1 MLIDTNVHLGP
12 WPFAEMPV
20 KSGRD
25 LARLLATHG
34 IDRALVSPLDAAF
47 LPDPLPANRRMLA
60 AVKSISALVPI
71 PVVNPVL
78 GHWREQL
85 EFCVRA
91 DVRAVKLLPNYHHY
105 RLTDRRVTEFMAAL
119 AATRLKLVINI
130 RLQDERTSYFALRI
144 KGVPT
149 AELATFLARHPEQ
162 HPLLTGLQRP
172 ALKTLAA
179 QRTNFSADISFC
191 EWQDTVA
198 DLLTALPAARLL
210 FGSGAPLL
218 CPRAQAD
225 KLRLANIPARI
236 KKQIGTTNAVRFFRL

>member
-12 WPFAEMPV
+12 WPFAEQSV
-20 KSGRD
+20 KTGRD
-25 LARLLATHG
+25 LMRLLMAQG

-47 LPDPLPANRRMLA
+47 LPDPLPANRRLLA
-60 AVKSISALVPI
+60 AVKTTPALVPVPI
-71 PVVNPVL
+71 VNPSL

-105 RLTDRRVTEFMAAL
+105 RLTDRRVTEFMTAL
-119 AATRLKLVINI
+119 APTRLKLVINI

-149 AELATFLARHPEQ
+149 AELATFLARHPDQ
-162 HPLLTGLQRP
+162 HPLLTGLQLP

-179 QRTNFSADISFC
+179 QRTNFSADLSFC
-191 EWQDTVA
+191 EWHDTVA
-198 DLLTALPAARLL
+198 NVLTALPAARLL

-225 KLRLANIPARI
+225 KLRLARIPTRV
-236 KKQIGTTNAVRFFRL
+236 KTQISTTNAVRFFRL

>member
-12 WPFAEMPV
+12 WPFAELPM

-25 LARLLATHG
+25 LAHLLAAQD

-47 LPDPLPANRRMLA
+47 LPDPLPANRRLLA
-60 AVKSISALVPI
+60 ATKSLPALVPVPI
-71 PVVNPVL
+71 VNPAL

-85 EFCVRA
+85 DFCLHANVH
-91 DVRAVKLLPNYHHY
+91 AVKLLPNYHHY
-105 RLTDRRVTEFMAAL
+105 RLTDRRVTEFMSAL
-119 AATRLKLVINI
+119 AANRLKLVINV

-149 AELATFLARHPEQ
+149 AELAAFLAHHPDQ

-172 ALKTLAA
+172 ALKTLAT

-191 EWQDTVA
+191 EWSDTLA
-198 DLLTALPAARLL
+198 DLLTTLPAARLL

-225 KLRLANIPARI
+225 KLRLANLPARI